1 MARKGYPSE
10 KKCKDELCKI
20 YGPQN
25 TFKIAIGGAVD
36 FIAIYMGRIV
46 RLVEVKE
53 VHGKN
58 YYAKNSEQQQFLR
71 IKKLAEEHDCIA
83 ELWIYKYIP
92 GKRNSVKQIKIIHEP
107 NESDRNE
114 EMQKMQEVLQ
124 NWIQS

>member
-10 KKCKDELCKI
+10 KKCKDELYKI

-46 RLVEVKE
+46 KLIEVKE
-53 VHGKN
+53 VHGK
-58 YYAKNSEQQQFLR
+58 YYSPKSAERQQFYR
-71 IKKLAEEHDCIA
+71 IKKLAQEHECLG

-92 GKRNSVKQIKIIHEP
+92 GKRNSIKEVKIIYEP
-107 NESDRNE
+107 QDVPENE
-114 EMQKMQEVLQ
+114 EMQKMQEIL
-124 NWIQS
+124 